1 MLIKAMIIDIHI
13 PHANSLKDK
22 RKVIKSIRQKIKNKF
37 NVSISELENL
47 DLHRRSSLGIA
58 MVGNDKVYL
67 EQNLDKIIDF
77 IYDNYQVE
85 ILDIVREDR

>member
-1 MLIKAMIIDIHI
+1 MVIDIHI

-22 RKVIKSIRQKIKNKF
+22 RKVMKSMRQKIKNKF